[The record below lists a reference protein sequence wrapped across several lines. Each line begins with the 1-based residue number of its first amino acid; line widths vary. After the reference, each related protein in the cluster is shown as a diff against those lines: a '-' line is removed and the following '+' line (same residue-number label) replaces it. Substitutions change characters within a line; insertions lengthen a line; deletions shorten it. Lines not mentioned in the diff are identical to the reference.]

1 MLPHWLVIVEEN
13 GQKKGQWEPFC
24 CLLPS
29 PAVTDFSLF
38 VWQWHLFYELSPR
51 PVTNRWPVPHS
62 KVICFAQQ
70 QLWVTPAKLH
80 LVFQYYNPSQRQ
92 RQWKN
97 AEKKAGGREGRK
109 KNNLLRSNK
118 CHCKHKWQVSF
129 GVVPAQGLKGQHCL
143 ISSAMSA
150 SKVGGLERE
159 GEMSDWCHS
168 QEWEQ
173 ANYISYP
180 SREGQS
186 EASAISPLLTSQ
198 DTSHR

>member
-1 MLPHWLVIVEEN
+1 MLAISHKTRAWRHPVWLFRKNILWAAFASIAMLPDWLVIVEEN
-13 GQKKGQWEPFC
+13 WGYRPKMVKKGQWKPFC

-38 VWQWHLFYELSPR
+38 VWQLHLFYQLSPR

-97 AEKKAGGREGRK
+97 AEKRAGGREGRK
-109 KNNLLRSNK
+109 KTTSSDQINATVSTSDKSCLGSSLLRAWKASTASSP
-118 CHCKHKWQVSF
+118 Q
-129 GVVPAQGLKGQHCL
+129 LCL
-143 ISSAMSA
+143 RARW
-150 SKVGGLERE
+150 VG
-159 GEMSDWCHS
+159 
-168 QEWEQ
+168 
-173 ANYISYP
+173 
-180 SREGQS
+180 
-186 EASAISPLLTSQ
+186 
-198 DTSHR
+198 

>member
-1 MLPHWLVIVEEN
+1 MLAISNKTRAWNRPVWLSRKKILAAFASIAMLPHWLVIVEEN

-109 KNNLLRSNK
+109 KTTSSDQINATVSTSDKSRLGSSLLRAWKASTASSP
-118 CHCKHKWQVSF
+118 Q
-129 GVVPAQGLKGQHCL
+129 LCL
-143 ISSAMSA
+143 RARW
-150 SKVGGLERE
+150 VG
-159 GEMSDWCHS
+159 
-168 QEWEQ
+168 
-173 ANYISYP
+173 
-180 SREGQS
+180 
-186 EASAISPLLTSQ
+186 
-198 DTSHR
+198 